1 MEHRGR
7 DAGAHAQGF
16 LQVQGGLGVGA
27 DHQYLDLLEH
37 LQGVDQPLDARVEA
51 PPALA
56 VVALVLLL
64 RLVADFRV
72 EVGMLA
78 DRQLQVLRRVGQRV
92 GVQLAL
98 GEALHRGAGV
108 AKQHAAGAVAVEQ
121 LADQARAG
129 LLVAGLDAGQQLVA
143 LVAEEAVDRRAG
155 IAGQLAVVE
164 QLLHRLGHRLVLG
177 ALGAE
182 GLQVVEAVRVEQAQA
197 GEVAFQ
203 AELLGGG
210 GEQQH
215 AGDAGGQFLD
225 QAVFGAGAFRM
236 PDQVVGFVDH
246 QQVPFGVQHGL
257 LGAHVVTQPVEG
269 DQRQLAVLERVVG
282 IALDEAL
289 GVEQGDL
296 QVEAP
301 AHFHQPLVLEVFRH
315 QDQGAAGAAAEQLAM
330 QDQAGLDGLAQA
342 HFVGQQHARAGAV
355 GDFAGDVQLVGDRL
369 GAGAGQAPQRGLL
382 QAAAVLE
389 ALVAQGEPLQ
399 RVDLPGEQAVAG
411 QAELDEVGQLGFRQG
426 AGFVLAV
433 EAVVDQQ
440 AVDVLDFLHGQ
451 LPALEVGDL
460 VAGREAHAG
469 QRCIAQRVLPGIAGR
484 RIEDGEETAVLG
496 ENGSQTQL
504 RLAVTDPAL
513 PRLILR
519 HA

>member
-1 MEHRGR
+1 M
-7 DAGAHAQGF
+7 
-16 LQVQGGLGVGA
+16 
-27 DHQYLDLLEH
+27 
-37 LQGVDQPLDARVEA
+37 
-51 PPALA
+51 
-56 VVALVLLL
+56 
-64 RLVADFRV
+64 
-72 EVGMLA
+72 
-78 DRQLQVLRRVGQRV
+78 
-92 GVQLAL
+92 
-98 GEALHRGAGV
+98 
-108 AKQHAAGAVAVEQ
+108 
-121 LADQARAG
+121 
-129 LLVAGLDAGQQLVA
+129 
-143 LVAEEAVDRRAG
+143 
-155 IAGQLAVVE
+155 
-164 QLLHRLGHRLVLG
+164 
-177 ALGAE
+177 
-182 GLQVVEAVRVEQAQA
+182 
-197 GEVAFQ
+197 
-203 AELLGGG
+203 
-210 GEQQH
+210 
-215 AGDAGGQFLD
+215 
-225 QAVFGAGAFRM
+225 
-236 PDQVVGFVDH
+236 
-246 QQVPFGVQHGL
+246 
-257 LGAHVVTQPVEG
+257 
-269 DQRQLAVLERVVG
+269 
-282 IALDEAL
+282 
-289 GVEQGDL
+289 
-296 QVEAP
+296 
-301 AHFHQPLVLEVFRH
+301 LEVFRH

-369 GAGAGQAPQRGLL
+369 GAGAGQAPQRRLL

-484 RIEDGEETAVLG
+484 RIEDGEEPAVLG

-519 HA
+519 HACLQTRKEECGILAEARRAGQRQPRAGHGRYNCASWNDRRIRRPPAHPPPQERCHE